1 MIRGIGESIFL
12 DLFSNFKCTRH
23 PDFLIESGARI
34 RVASGPLLVSR
45 TGDAGCS
52 ESVLKVTEL

>member
-1 MIRGIGESIFL
+1 MIRGIGEIILL

-23 PDFLIESGARI
+23 LGFLIEPGTRI

-45 TGDAGCS
+45 TGDAGCT
-52 ESVLKVTEL
+52 ESVRKVAE